1 MHGDWFWLA
10 YIICAAPP
18 RCTGWC
24 PPLRKKSAPPVL
36 IYIYIYILIYTL
48 CLVVKSHTKNEQHRK
63 HRRKHYRKNTTK
75 KIWELSLT
83 TQKTTH
89 PPPTP
94 KRWRFFLTRGVWS
107 SQTTV
112 LVFAHCTSWWYTIAV
127 QLPASSQ
134 TFVEVYQ
141 FLCPPFAVFLIF
153 PLVGWVKLPI
163 LFLLEPGTWKKFK
176 VQNDT

>member
-1 MHGDWFWLA
+1 MQPLPAAQGGALLSAKNRHLPFW
-10 YIICAAPP
+10 YIY
-18 RCTGWC
+18 
-24 PPLRKKSAPPVL
+24 

-48 CLVVKSHTKNEQHRK
+48 CLVVKKSHTKNEQHRK
-63 HRRKHYRKNTTK
+63 HRRTHYRKNTTK
-75 KIWELSLT
+75 KNWELSLT

-112 LVFAHCTSWWYTIAV
+112 LVFAHYTSWWYTIAV

-141 FLCPPFAVFLIF
+141 FLRSPFAVFLIF

-163 LFLLEPGTWKKFK
+163 LFLLEPGTWKNFK